1 MQGPFQCKACR
12 NFRIVHNAAGDSV
25 ACHNDTECVSA
36 CPVNYYADGMD
47 CKLCHELCIGG
58 CTGPGDFVGQGGC
71 NACDFVNFDHN
82 DTQVHTVV
90 CALYVVQCM
99 CAGGVQVRVC
109 MARYFSVPMPPV
121 HLYMLGITSW
131 VSLQISCV
139 AQCPVSTYR
148 HQLEQAIGPVPASNG
163 ACHPC
168 HDRCET
174 CFGPLNTKCFGCK
187 YVALENTS
195 QNGTVPTCLAECPSD
210 RYKAASKVCRP
221 CHEECDGCTGQGN
234 KMCLRCKNLRMI
246 VTQAEALTT
255 YECSDSC
262 PNSSYWIDYTNSNTC
277 LPCHPLCAT
286 CIAAGSSNCTECKA
300 LQALSAELNHTVT
313 VNGYERILYTCKA
326 TTVVNSTG

>member
-1 MQGPFQCKACR
+1 MQLVTALL
-12 NFRIVHNAAGDSV
+12 ATMTLSV
-25 ACHNDTECVSA
+25 CQLVQSTIMQTAWIANSVMS
-36 CPVNYYADGMD
+36 
-47 CKLCHELCIGG
+47 
-58 CTGPGDFVGQGGC
+58 FVLVDVQGQGILLAKEDAIHVMLSTLIIMTHRC
-71 NACDFVNFDHN
+71 ILSC
-82 DTQVHTVV
+82 VH
-90 CALYVVQCM
+90 LYVVQCM

-121 HLYMLGITSW
+121 HLYILGITSW
-131 VSLQISCV
+131 ISLQISCA
-139 AQCPVSTYR
+139 AQCPAGTYR

-168 HDRCET
+168 HDLCET
-174 CFGPLNTKCFGCK
+174 CFGPLNTECFGCK

-221 CHEECDGCTGQGN
+221 CHEECNGCTGQGN

-255 YECSDSC
+255 YECLDSC
-262 PNSSYWIDYTNSNTC
+262 PNSSYWMDYTNSNTC

-286 CIAAGSSNCTECKA
+286 CIAAGSSNCTECNA
-300 LQALSAELNHTVT
+300 LQALSELNHTVT